1 MTEKTGVVLITRDE
15 LQQLIDAS
23 FDRIDKLLDKHLQQ
37 LVSRAEIKQE
47 DNEVRVQKPE
57 ERKMLTV
64 SEAAEY
70 LRVKRSYIYK
80 LTMRR
85 AIPYYKPRGKVCYFD
100 KEDLD
105 AHFRQ
110 IRIAPQ
116 SEIDERVSAY
126 MVRRRFKNDF
136 WD

>member
-47 DNEVRVQKPE
+47 DNEVRVQKSE

-70 LRVKRSYIYK
+70 LRVKPSYIYK
-80 LTMRR
+80 LTMNR